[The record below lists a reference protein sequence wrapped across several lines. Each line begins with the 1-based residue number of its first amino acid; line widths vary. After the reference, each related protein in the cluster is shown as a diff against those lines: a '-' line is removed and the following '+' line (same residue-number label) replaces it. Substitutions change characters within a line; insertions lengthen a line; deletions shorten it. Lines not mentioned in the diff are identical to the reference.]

1 MSKLL
6 TSNQVA
12 EMLGLSN
19 QTMRT
24 SRTTGRLWDKKA
36 PDYLKMGRTVR
47 YELETVEAWIEQFK
61 QEGTQ

>member
-24 SRTTGRLWDKKA
+24 SRTTGKLWDKKA

-61 QEGTQ
+61 QEKDQ

>member
-24 SRTTGRLWDKKA
+24 SRSTGRLWDKKA

-47 YELETVEAWIEQFK
+47 YELEAVEAWIDQFK
-61 QEGTQ
+61 QEQDQ